1 MRRVV
6 QKRKRKYVKRRFKEF
21 KFLVLVLVRKSS
33 IVKLKVKCIE
43 VMTVKCIE
51 VMKVKCMLDHSSMD
65 VTINTLGLLPSRAKR
80 AL

>member
-33 IVKLKVKCIE
+33 IVKLKGKGIE
-43 VMTVKCIE
+43 G
-51 VMKVKCMLDHSSMD
+51 
-65 VTINTLGLLPSRAKR
+65 TLIGSLLFY
-80 AL
+80 